1 MGRRRALDRLRN
13 RYSEASDGGGASA
26 WRSVPGAAS
35 VTASACRWCIARA
48 AGDGS
53 SEKGGSSPFSSEA
66 KGGPNV
72 DPQVGPCRRDR
83 GSGRDALAARGQRP
97 GTSRRGDLHAA
108 RVRRRGAGHPQQLLP
123 RVLVGPHRPDRV
135 RPGPPQRHQAQLK
148 AINGAI
154 KTWNSV
160 LQECFDGLISLTQV
174 SSRQEA
180 DIVVHYVPT
189 AGGVV
194 FGGYAICG
202 DHGCPNILVRSDLP
216 PSLDRDP
223 YDPEY
228 LGWVTLHELGHALGL
243 GHATNLEES
252 TDLMGYGW
260 PELGDPVLS
269 QCDVNALAFV
279 FAWALEGSDPY
290 PPAEGPYVCDTA

>member
-1 MGRRRALDRLRN
+1 MSIRRPVLVVLIGLLVAMLSPL
-13 RYSEASDGGGASA
+13 AASA
-26 WRSVPGAAS
+26 QEP
-35 VTASACRWCIARA
+35 A
-48 AGDGS
+48 AGVTCS
-53 SEKGGSSPFSSEA
+53 RPESNAEA
-66 KGGPNV
+66 LVVLNNFY
-72 DPQVGPCRRDR
+72 
-83 GSGRDALAARGQRP
+83 P
-97 GTSRRGDLHAA
+97 GYWWDHTHLTVYVQA
-108 RVRRRGAGHPQQLLP
+108 HPSAT
-123 RVLVGPHRPDRV
+123 R
-135 RPGPPQRHQAQLK
+135 AQLD

-154 KTWNSV
+154 ETWDAV
-160 LQECFDGLISLTQV
+160 LRDCFDGLITLTQV
-174 SSRQEA
+174 DSRRDA

-194 FGGYAICG
+194 FGGYAVCG

-243 GHATNLEES
+243 GHTTNLLES
-252 TDLMGYGW
+252 YDLMGYGW

-290 PPAEGPYVCDTA
+290 PPGEGPYVCEP